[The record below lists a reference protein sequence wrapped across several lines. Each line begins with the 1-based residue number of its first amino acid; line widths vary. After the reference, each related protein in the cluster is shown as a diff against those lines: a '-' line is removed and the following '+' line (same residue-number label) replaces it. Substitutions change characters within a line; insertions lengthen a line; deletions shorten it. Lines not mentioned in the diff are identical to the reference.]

1 MGLCNNSYN
10 LCKHLTTLIAYFHL
24 ISKSPSIISQLDGRI
39 LNLIIYVYQNIC
51 LQLIDTFIVSVSPKC
66 VFKSF
71 FFFHEKKRYSK
82 HRLTENSMAIYQ
94 CRYLNLLK
102 LITFCKSVFLPS
114 VIKTVPATNTA
125 LISTLGH
132 QITYFQQGCID
143 THFGL
148 PKISST

>member
-1 MGLCNNSYN
+1 MFL
-10 LCKHLTTLIAYFHL
+10 K
-24 ISKSPSIISQLDGRI
+24 
-39 LNLIIYVYQNIC
+39 
-51 LQLIDTFIVSVSPKC
+51 VS
-66 VFKSF
+66 

-114 VIKTVPATNTA
+114 VTKTVPATNTA

-148 PKISST
+148 PKISSTWPINVCYVMLWYKVLLVLQSKREYHYRLCIGWVLASVAVSVIKV